1 MRSPGARASGSAM
14 ITFLFSHSSWLFW
27 AAVIFIDL
35 VAILSLLYRGQGV
48 ERTLAWLFAVIAFPG
63 LGALAYLLLADPTI
77 KRPAIR
83 RRHRKSVNALRSQAS
98 VQMHADSPE
107 RQVMVLAA
115 CTTGMEPTVGNL
127 AEVLTADEK
136 AFARVEECLRNAK
149 QRIWAEYYL
158 IRRDETGH
166 RFLNLLAEK
175 ARDGVEVRLIYDA
188 IGSFRLNRQR
198 LQAVIGAGGRCVEF
212 LPLNPLR
219 KRWAVHLRNHRKL
232 IVIDGQEAF
241 TGGMNVGDEYSG
253 RARRR
258 GTLHFSDTHLR
269 LAGPCVDDLE
279 EVFAEDWHFATGEA
293 LNLPERQTA
302 RQGNACVAII
312 PSGPDQLRNASH
324 LNYFAGITSA
334 KHSVWLTSPY
344 FIPDEAIL
352 SALISAALKGIDVRI
367 LVPANSDVLLVG
379 PAGRS
384 YYRPLLAAGGR
395 IFEFLPSMLHAK
407 TMVVDERL
415 ALVGSANIDMRS
427 FHLNFEVG
435 ALIDD
440 AEVAATLRTCFTVQT
455 QQSHEITLAGVESWS
470 VAKRLQHGAA
480 RLFSP
485 LL

>member
-1 MRSPGARASGSAM
+1 M

-27 AAVIFIDL
+27 AAVVILDL
-35 VAILSLLYRGQGV
+35 AAVISLLYRGQGV

-63 LGALAYLLLADPTI
+63 IGALAYLLLADPTI
-77 KRPAIR
+77 KRPTLR
-83 RRHRKSVNALRSQAS
+83 RRRRKSVNALRSQTA
-98 VQMHADSPE
+98 VQTPADGPE
-107 RQVMVLAA
+107 RRIMLLAA
-115 CTTGMEPTVGNL
+115 RTSGLEPTVGNQ

-136 AFARVEECLRNAK
+136 AFARVEECLRDARH
-149 QRIWAEYYL
+149 RIWAEYYL

-166 RFLNLLAEK
+166 RFLNLLTEK
-175 ARDGVEVRLIYDA
+175 AREGVEVRLIYDA
-188 IGSFRLNRQR
+188 IGSFHMNRQR
-198 LQAVIGAGGRCVEF
+198 LQAVIAAGGCCVEF

-232 IVIDGQEAF
+232 IVIDGRVAF

-279 EVFAEDWHFATGEA
+279 EVFAEDWHFASGEV
-293 LNLPERQTA
+293 LELPERQTA

-334 KHSVWLTSPY
+334 QRSVWLTSPY

-352 SALISAALKGIDVRI
+352 SALVSAALKGVDVRI
-367 LVPANSDVLLVG
+367 LVPTISDVLLVG
-379 PAGRS
+379 SAGRS
-384 YYRPLLAAGGR
+384 YYRQLLDAGCR

-415 ALVGSANIDMRS
+415 ALIGSANIDMRS
-427 FHLNFEVG
+427 FNLNFEVG

-440 AEVAATLRTCFTVQT
+440 ADVAATLRTGFALQT
-455 QQSHEITLAGVESWS
+455 QQSREITLAAVEGWS
-470 VAKRLQHGAA
+470 VAKRLQHGTA